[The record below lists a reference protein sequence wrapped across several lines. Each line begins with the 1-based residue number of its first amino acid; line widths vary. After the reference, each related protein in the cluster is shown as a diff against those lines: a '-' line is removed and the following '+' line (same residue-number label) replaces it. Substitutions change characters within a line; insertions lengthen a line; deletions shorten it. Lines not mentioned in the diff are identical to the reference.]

1 MKAESTRCVSPS
13 TLDAYYAGPP
23 LLRNTTVFED
33 DYDGNQSDI
42 EDDHDVALKQRDIT
56 YSNSENL
63 HLLALLPPQAGAQD
77 FV

>member
-1 MKAESTRCVSPS
+1 
-13 TLDAYYAGPP
+13 
-23 LLRNTTVFED
+23 VFED